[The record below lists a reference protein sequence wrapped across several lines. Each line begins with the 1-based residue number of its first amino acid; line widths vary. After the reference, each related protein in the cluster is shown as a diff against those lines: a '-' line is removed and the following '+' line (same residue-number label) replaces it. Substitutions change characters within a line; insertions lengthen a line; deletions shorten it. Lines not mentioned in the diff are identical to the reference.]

1 MPIQFGDRD
10 HVALKSRI
18 IVAVTSAGFVVMT
31 VDRNELCRVP
41 APSGENVERLCGNLG
56 PLSLYKPWRLS

>member
-18 IVAVTSAGFVVMT
+18 IVAVTSLPV
-31 VDRNELCRVP
+31 L
-41 APSGENVERLCGNLG
+41 
-56 PLSLYKPWRLS
+56 W